1 MNTRDLHVRAWAL
14 HEVPNNPRT
23 GGGAPLGLSDGL
35 PPYSDRVAGYLDLR
49 ISGSLG
55 RAAREVQERTDG
67 AEMVVPATIRRYFDG
82 DLDLLGASKDLATYL
97 YSCQAGNVSSG
108 LLVVADA
115 VDQNSG
121 EAVLALLKLEPQ
133 DGVRAKR
140 VQDASGKVIYN
151 IDYVPDLMLTQQTRV
166 FKVAVFSKGAAATSP
181 LTGYAVDDQLQR
193 SSHLANF
200 FLRTFLG

>member
-1 MNTRDLHVRAWAL
+1 MNTGDLHVRAWAL

-55 RAAREVQERTDG
+55 RAAREVQERTNG
-67 AEMVVPATIRRYFDG
+67 AEMVVPATIRRYFAG

-108 LLVVADA
+108 
-115 VDQNSG
+115 
-121 EAVLALLKLEPQ
+121 
-133 DGVRAKR
+133 
-140 VQDASGKVIYN
+140 
-151 IDYVPDLMLTQQTRV
+151 
-166 FKVAVFSKGAAATSP
+166 
-181 LTGYAVDDQLQR
+181 
-193 SSHLANF
+193 
-200 FLRTFLG
+200 